1 MNGKRLRAAQM
12 LVVANAF
19 WGLSFPVMKAMQ
31 LVHQP
36 LLPAGSSWF
45 VASST
50 IFVRFVLASLIMLLL
65 SARTLHQLT
74 RLEPDFLD
82 VTGYARAHL
91 DLLHRLGSPGE
102 LVPLDDFPLFNR
114 GNSHGGR

>member
-50 IFVRFVLASLIMLLL
+50 IFVRFLLASLIMLLL

-74 RLEPDFLD
+74 RLEIGQGLGLGLFATAGLILQMDGLAYTSASTSAFL
-82 VTGYARAHL
+82 TQ
-91 DLLHRLGSPGE
+91 
-102 LVPLDDFPLFNR
+102 F
-114 GNSHGGR
+114 